1 LIENGGGRH
10 RRDRGPGTGQH
21 RSRGRDADNGG
32 KAVLFKE
39 FADVDAFPIC
49 LRQGDPVAI
58 VETVTAVAPTCGG
71 INLEDISAPRCYEIE
86 EHLKDALEIPV
97 FHDDQHG
104 TAVVVLA
111 AVYNALKIAG
121 KMLRDVRIVVS
132 GIGAAGNACTKILL
146 EAGVADVIGVD
157 SRGIIHWGRDDLD
170 PHKRW
175 YAEHTN
181 AKVRTEGLAEAVAG
195 ADLFLGLSTPGIL
208 TPEMLDR
215 LSPNPIVFAM
225 ANLIPEITPEDA
237 RGRVSVM
244 ARGRNDSRTRSTTS
258 CASRGFSAA
267 C

>member
-157 SRGIIHWGRDDLD
+157 SRGIIHWGRDDL
-170 PHKRW
+170 
-175 YAEHTN
+175 
-181 AKVRTEGLAEAVAG
+181 AEAVAG